1 MKKTIRLLSSRI
13 NSKFMHE
20 YGFAVYG
27 SDERMQGL
35 FRKIYNGG
43 AGELQLEFE
52 IPAGED
58 PADVT
63 AASSVDL
70 YIDGVRVENLDEGDR
85 QFLKEKGP
93 LIGLAEVSCAKLPH
107 DDEHYTKSGLRKK
120 SELDVYYMIVN
131 LYYFDEVLSEKR
143 REEIMENEINL
154 LNKETGPKKKRFKER
169 DIRLIFVLNIILV
182 AACIALAV
190 YCYIHDLKKYGIFM
204 VLFAFFFAAWG
215 RKFRRS
221 GK

>member
-20 YGFAVYG
+20 YGFAVYE
-27 SDERMQGL
+27 SDERMQEL
-35 FRKIYNGG
+35 FRKIYDGR

-58 PADVT
+58 PADVA

-85 QFLKEKGP
+85 QFLKDKGT
-93 LIGLAEVSCAKLPH
+93 LIGLAEVNCAKLPH

-120 SELDVYYMIVN
+120 SELDVYYMIVT
-131 LYYFDEVLSEKR
+131 LYYFDEVLSETAR
-143 REEIMENEINL
+143 RNHGE
-154 LNKETGPKKKRFKER
+154 
-169 DIRLIFVLNIILV
+169 
-182 AACIALAV
+182 
-190 YCYIHDLKKYGIFM
+190 
-204 VLFAFFFAAWG
+204 
-215 RKFRRS
+215 
-221 GK
+221 

>member
-1 MKKTIRLLSSRI
+1 MRKTIRLLNDRI

-27 SDERMQGL
+27 SDERMQE
-35 FRKIYNGG
+35 FFQEIYDGKPR
-43 AGELQLEFE
+43 ELQLEFD

-58 PADVT
+58 PADMSTAKKVT
-63 AASSVDL
+63 L
-70 YIDGVRVENLDEGDR
+70 YIDGIEIVNMDEEDR
-85 QFLKEKGP
+85 QFLNEKGA
-93 LIGLAEVSCAKLPH
+93 LVGLAQVSCAKLPH

-120 SELDVYYMIVN
+120 SDLDVYYMVVN

-143 REEIMENEINL
+143 REEIMENEINI
-154 LNKETGPKKKRFKER
+154 LNKETGPEKKRFKDR
-169 DIRLIFVLNIILV
+169 DVRFIFILNIILV
-182 AACIALAV
+182 AACIALAI
-190 YCYIHDLKKYGIFM
+190 YCYMHNLKKYGVFM

-215 RKFRRS
+215 RKFRRA